1 MDITALAISRYATQD
16 YGPLRCVGRFNNA
29 INFLSPNDRLL
40 TLHREGRG
48 LSPMGW
54 EIGDDDFDEIFDSLP
69 AAQHC
74 QLSPAGIELE
84 DIAIYRQGRC
94 LDLCLKVSGEIAL
107 PPLAA
112 ALADV
117 DAQTGLFGR
126 LDSLVDQPHCPEIRE
141 LQQHFTAWLLGQKV
155 DWSAV
160 FGKGPGLTPS
170 NDDTVL
176 GMLLAAH
183 LDSRVDVVRLPSF
196 FAASQPLNQLTTL
209 VSVHY
214 LQFAEQGIFS
224 TPVQLLAR
232 ALLRPQELPA
242 AINDMLATGHFSGAD
257 TLLGVWLGA
266 MAINRLY

>member
-1 MDITALAISRYATQD
+1 MDITALAVSHSATQD

-69 AAQHC
+69 DAQHC
-74 QLSPAGIELE
+74 QLFPEGIVLE
-84 DIAIYRQGRC
+84 DIAIHRQGRR
-94 LDLCLKVSGEIAL
+94 LDLSLNVSGEIAL
-107 PPLAA
+107 PSLAI

-117 DAQTGLFGR
+117 VAPTGLFGR
-126 LDSLVDQPHCPEIRE
+126 LDSLVDQPHCLEIRE
-141 LQQHFTAWLLGQKV
+141 LQQHFIAWLLGQEV
-155 DWSAV
+155 DWSAML
-160 FGKGPGLTPS
+160 GKGPGLTPS
-170 NDDTVL
+170 NDDTLL

-183 LDSRVDVVRLPSF
+183 LDSHVDVAKLPSF

-214 LQFAEQGIFS
+214 LQFAVQGIFS

-232 ALLRPQELPA
+232 ALLSPKELPT

-257 TLLGVWLGA
+257 TLLGVLLGVT
-266 MAINRLY
+266 AINRLY

>member
-1 MDITALAISRYATQD
+1 MQITALAVSHCATQD

-54 EIGDDDFDEIFDSLP
+54 LISDDDFDQVFDSLP
-69 AAQHC
+69 TAQRCH
-74 QLSPAGIELE
+74 LSPTGIELE
-84 DIAIYRQGRC
+84 DISIHRQGRR
-94 LDLCLKVSGEIAL
+94 LDLCLNLSGEIAL
-107 PPLAA
+107 PPLAL
-112 ALADV
+112 ALADES
-117 DAQTGLFGR
+117 AHTGLFGR
-126 LDSLVDQPHCPEIRE
+126 LDLIVRQPRCLEMRE
-141 LQQHFTAWLLGQKV
+141 LQRHFSAWLQGGSV

-160 FGKGPGLTPS
+160 LGKGPGLTPS
-170 NDDTVL
+170 NDDTLV
-176 GMLLAAH
+176 GMLLCAH
-183 LDSRVDVVRLPSF
+183 LDSRVDVSRLPAF
-196 FAASQPLNQLTTL
+196 FAGSPPLSELTTL

-214 LQFAEQGIFS
+214 LQFAEQGIFA

-232 ALLRPQELPA
+232 ALLSPKALPV

-257 TLLGVWLGA
+257 TLLGVLLGV

>member
-1 MDITALAISRYATQD
+1 MDITALAVSHYATQD

-74 QLSPAGIELE
+74 QLSPTGIELE
-84 DIAIYRQGRC
+84 DIAIHRQGRS

-107 PPLAA
+107 PPLAV

-117 DAQTGLFGR
+117 AAHTGLFGR
-126 LDSLVDQPHCPEIRE
+126 LDSLVDQPQCLEIRE
-141 LQQHFTAWLLGQKV
+141 LQQHFTAWLLGQEV
-155 DWSAV
+155 DWSV
-160 FGKGPGLTPS
+160 VLGKGPGLTPS

-176 GMLLAAH
+176 GMLLVAH
-183 LDSRVDVVRLPSF
+183 LDSRVDVTRLPSF

-232 ALLRPQELPA
+232 ALLRPKELPV

>member
-1 MDITALAISRYATQD
+1 MDITALAVSHYATHD

-48 LSPMGW
+48 VSPMGW

-74 QLSPAGIELE
+74 LLSPTGIELA
-84 DIAIYRQGRC
+84 DIAIYRQGRR
-94 LDLCLKVSGEIAL
+94 LDLCLSVSDEIAL
-107 PPLAA
+107 PPLAV
-112 ALADV
+112 ALAEV
-117 DAQTGLFGR
+117 AAHTGLFGR
-126 LDSLVDQPHCPEIRE
+126 LSSIVEQPLCVEIRE
-141 LQQHFTAWLLGQKV
+141 LQQRFIAWLQGQKI
-155 DWSAV
+155 DWSAAL
-160 FGKGPGLTPS
+160 GKGPGLTPS

-183 LDSRVDVVRLPSF
+183 LDSRVDVARLPSF

-209 VSVHY
+209 VSVNY
-214 LQFAEQGIFS
+214 LQFAAQGIFS

-232 ALLRPQELPA
+232 ALIRPRELPT
-242 AINDMLATGHFSGAD
+242 AISDMLETGHFSGAD
-257 TLLGVWLGA
+257 TLLGVWLGV

>member
-1 MDITALAISRYATQD
+1 M
-16 YGPLRCVGRFNNA
+16 
-29 INFLSPNDRLL
+29 
-40 TLHREGRG
+40 
-48 LSPMGW
+48 
-54 EIGDDDFDEIFDSLP
+54 
-69 AAQHC
+69 
-74 QLSPAGIELE
+74 
-84 DIAIYRQGRC
+84 
-94 LDLCLKVSGEIAL
+94 DLCLKVSGEIAL
-107 PPLAA
+107 PPLAT

-126 LDSLVDQPHCPEIRE
+126 LDNLVDQPHCLEIRE
-141 LQQHFTAWLLGQKV
+141 LRQHFTAWLLGQKV

-160 FGKGPGLTPS
+160 LGKGPGLTPS

-183 LDSRVDVVRLPSF
+183 LDSRVDVARLSSF
-196 FAASQPLNQLTTL
+196 FAASQPLSQLTTL